1 MPGFQRRGQSKKLE
15 GARSSRM
22 GSVSGIKGG
31 GLKQGAQLRGSP
43 AVKDKGRQE
52 RAMEKEEEV
61 RAQQREDG
69 AAFIVAAGEREGG
82 ARLDQ
87 DGAKPHQ
94 TRSAKPAALTQIEV
108 VLPTLTTTP
117 AYRLSYKQR
126 YPFLFSIYCHP
137 GNFQKTLLWK
147 CWESCK

>member
-22 GSVSGIKGG
+22 
-31 GLKQGAQLRGSP
+31 LRGSP

-52 RAMEKEEEV
+52 RVMEKEEEV

-94 TRSAKPAALTQIEV
+94 TRERKTGRADANRSCSPHTNYNSR
-108 VLPTLTTTP
+108 LP
-117 AYRLSYKQR
+117 
-126 YPFLFSIYCHP
+126 PFI
-137 GNFQKTLLWK
+137 
-147 CWESCK
+147 